1 MLQKWLHTGHRAGGL
16 MGFLA
21 LFGGEHVVVARTLSL
36 KKLLCQEQGD
46 RQIDEAKTMESEGQG
61 QGQV

>member
-1 MLQKWLHTGHRAGGL
+1 